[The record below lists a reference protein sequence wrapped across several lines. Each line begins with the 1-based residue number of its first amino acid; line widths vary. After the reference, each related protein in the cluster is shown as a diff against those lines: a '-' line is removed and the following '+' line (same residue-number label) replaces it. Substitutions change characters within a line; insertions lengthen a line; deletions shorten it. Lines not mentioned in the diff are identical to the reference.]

1 MRCASTLQL
10 FCFSLRIKLTMRSYH
25 QNYQRHQTHGLAS
38 ATKKTI
44 TPECAQNMKFVKPSH
59 DDYPDSQEVGEI
71 KRSSFDPRL
80 PEHCVEINQHH
91 LYALLTDVQKFV
103 PNTDLQQFWC
113 DSANSRYSQPV
124 VDDISLWNHVLFSH
138 KPGTVKCMSKL
149 LILP

>member
-1 MRCASTLQL
+1 
-10 FCFSLRIKLTMRSYH
+10 MRSYH

-59 DDYPDSQEVGEI
+59 GDYPDSQEVGEI

-91 LYALLTDVQKFV
+91 LYALLTDVPYIPGITV
-103 PNTDLQQFWC
+103 YNLLEIYMITLWYSTIGDL
-113 DSANSRYSQPV
+113 NS
-124 VDDISLWNHVLFSH
+124 
-138 KPGTVKCMSKL
+138 
-149 LILP
+149 